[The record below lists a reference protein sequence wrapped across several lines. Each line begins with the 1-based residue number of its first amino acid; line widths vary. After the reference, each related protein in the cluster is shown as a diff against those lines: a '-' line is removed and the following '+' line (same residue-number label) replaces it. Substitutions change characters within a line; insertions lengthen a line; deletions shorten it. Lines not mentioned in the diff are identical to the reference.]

1 MTIFGIVVA
10 VMMLGFVVWIM
21 SMGGRGW
28 SGGWRGATPNVVG
41 IVILL
46 VIVLGSVT
54 VILTR

>member
-1 MTIFGIVVA
+1 MSAFGIVVA

-46 VIVLGSVT
+46 VIVLGS
-54 VILTR
+54 

>member
-1 MTIFGIVVA
+1 MTVFGVVVA
-10 VMMLGFVVWIM
+10 SMMLGFVVWVM

-41 IVILL
+41 IAILL
-46 VIVLGSVT
+46 VIVLGSVI